1 MSHSTADPLDLA
13 VDPDEDLAKAC
24 ETADAL
30 LAGIANR
37 FDYLLSVS
45 PTNTGEMMASWLARG
60 EGDGDP
66 AFAYRDIGF
75 DAAALRRELHQIEL
89 THIHEPLVE
98 GLLLE
103 KRRELDTQLKLIEQR
118 CSPDFRATSE
128 ELYGGV
134 SDSLLGAAREI
145 LDQVRHAPCHVQRVG
160 ADELREH
167 AAHLVETY
175 QEEDPAFRPRI
186 EIRDDVTGLLV
197 SYPTLMIDADA
208 SVSVRRVDPLLSHE
222 LSVHMVTGFNGA
234 HQPLSLFA
242 SGLAG
247 YEEIQE
253 GLGVFAEWAVGGLY
267 ASRLRL
273 IAARVVSV
281 HCMLDGASFTECH
294 RELTANCGVG
304 RRTAFKICARVHRG
318 GGFAKDA
325 IYLRG
330 FFRVMEYLAEGGDLA
345 PYWVGKIAPVH
356 VPIIKELAKR
366 GLAVPARLT
375 PEFLAR
381 PDARARIADYV
392 ADPSPSKWLSREPEP
407 ESTAS

>member
-1 MSHSTADPLDLA
+1 MSHATADPLDLA
-13 VDPDEDLAKAC
+13 LEHGDLAQAC
-24 ETADAL
+24 DMADRA
-30 LAGIANR
+30 LAGVADR

-45 PTNTGEMMASWLARG
+45 PVNTQEAMHRWL
-60 EGDGDP
+60 DGGADGTP
-66 AFAYRDIGF
+66 DFLYRDVGF
-75 DAAALRRELHQIEL
+75 DVSSLRKELHQIEL
-89 THIHEPLVE
+89 THLHEPLVE

-103 KRRELDTQLKLIEQR
+103 KRRELDKQLELIEQR
-118 CSPDFRATSE
+118 CTSEFRATSE
-128 ELYGGV
+128 ELYGAV
-134 SDSLLGAAREI
+134 SEPLLEAARAI
-145 LDQVRHAPCHVQRVG
+145 LERVKYAPCRVQRVG
-160 ADELREH
+160 AEELREH
-167 AAHLVETY
+167 AAMLVETY
-175 QEEDPAFRPRI
+175 REEDAEFAPVI

-197 SYPTLMIDADA
+197 SYPKLMIDAGA

-222 LSVHMVTGFNGA
+222 LSIHMVTGFNGA

-281 HCMLDGASFTECH
+281 HCMLEGADFTECH
-294 RELTANCGVG
+294 RELVHHCGVG
-304 RRTAFKICARVHRG
+304 QRTAFKICARVHRG

-330 FFRVMEYLAEGGDLA
+330 FFRVMDYIADGGELS

-356 VPIIKELAKR
+356 VPIIKELEAR

-375 PEFLAR
+375 PEFLSR
-381 PDARARIADYV
+381 EDAKARIADYV
-392 ADPSPSKWLSREPEP
+392 DDPSPDKWLSPEP
-407 ESTAS
+407 DHESAA